1 MKYFKCIVLSLSIFS
16 LSVVPSLTHAE
27 DGRTVQQNAQESLS
41 VQGMSV
47 MQLIHKSREQVAA
60 NNLDAALRYIRSAL
74 AVDPA
79 YAEVWKQLGRV
90 LMLKGEYNEARNAL
104 QTALDLK
111 QGDPEINAWIHT
123 MTRPAEKTGETA
135 KGQKTPISAGA
146 WRDLG
151 WSLWVKGQYDEA
163 VSAWDQAMKNKV
175 TNKDRLLRQVVA
187 RLAEQ
192 GYPDKAVEFLNRW
205 SPETSFTSFGL
216 ELIKEQQYV
225 AARTILLKAWET
237 GQTLPTT
244 GLYLG
249 YVEAKLY
256 ICPSV
261 PDHLSPF
268 LEQGLENIQAKERDI
283 LVETVLKC
291 SSDISI
297 LPLVEKVELL
307 YSAFSEYPAPL
318 NTIMEKAA
326 DAQYFDRNM
335 EKAFS
340 LYQTVLKR
348 DPDSPVVWIH
358 FLAAAD
364 ATGRHKEALEI
375 LQDTIS
381 RSSSSSIRE
390 GIQGKLMA
398 DAGNIPGAI
407 PHYRK
412 SLIDDPEQHEL
423 RLDFFNLLLQS
434 ALFDEARG
442 EKDWFSRRLASGDAT
457 ARVYLAEMLSSLHEQ
472 QEALKIWQE
481 LHLSYPE
488 NPRYAIETARS
499 LFSLCRAKEAIT
511 ILEQSIEIKP
521 TLRAYELIAEIETAL
536 GDMQR
541 AFFWTDKTMSMQPS
555 PGILKIRATAAES
568 LGNPSAAREAAESV
582 LKSDPGNI
590 VMARIAGKALLSM
603 EMAEEAKA
611 YYSNLIVRNEEFL
624 PGLISL
630 RDISYDQQNPDD
642 ALKYTKQVLDQRPW
656 DINADIRYA
665 VSLGVE
671 GQFKPALKSLREITE
686 KDFREAVPVLAYD
699 NVTQCPYSGRNTT
712 GQIVSHW
719 ERLHNEG
726 YAFIIPSELNAAAD
740 HLRTIAIIVDP
751 EPDAL
756 PVLDSS
762 LKRIGGRAVLAIKTG
777 SLSQLVPGSPDPSLL
792 KELRESGRWIIAS
805 SGPETFQR
813 SPVTESGTLGNPLTH
828 TVYSRDRK
836 SEDKTMMS
844 KRLDTLLAKASDELG
859 SSQPRIFVYPG
870 GDYGQFSLDSEP
882 KHVEILKTTIEKHFD
897 FAIAGDDYGFITEG
911 FDISRI
917 SGRFVP
923 PQWDAEGVMKHL
935 HENNPLVRSYLELAK
950 VLYWQS
956 QYERAHK
963 AFQKAETLGADP
975 VDTNFHWG
983 NSAYQEGDLAS
994 ALKKLN
1000 HAKEL
1005 DPESK
1010 RILLSLERA
1019 ENRARPLLGF
1029 NYSGWDD
1036 ADDRS
1041 YEKYG
1046 LSLDGYV
1053 SRQVRLELFGDHN
1066 RWSRKN
1072 IGDEEGTR
1080 TGAGILWHFADER
1093 WVKARLWFLSVKHI
1107 DDHFGGLLNIHLPN
1121 APFGGYIE
1129 LEADRQEVDT
1139 VEAIREKTMANTYT
1153 LYTYS
1158 RIKDFWDLYADF
1170 SYTARSDNNDTSMAE
1185 GRFGYRFHEWPFL
1198 GAGYAFRFAD
1208 SDRSPDE
1215 YWAPVKLQQH
1225 QLYAASRGAYKN
1237 LHYSLSVR
1245 AGYAEEEDTDWR
1257 FVWGTRL
1264 TVSYLIFS
1272 RLSLNGEIN
1281 YLESPVYDRTAWLL
1295 GISFRF

>member
-1 MKYFKCIVLSLSIFS
+1 MKYFKFIVLSLSIFS
-16 LSVVPSLTHAE
+16 LSIVSSLTRAE
-27 DGRTVQQNAQESLS
+27 DKGTVQHNAQESLS
-41 VQGMSV
+41 FKGMSV

-60 NNLDAALRYIRSAL
+60 NNLDAALRYIRLAL
-74 AVDPA
+74 TVDPA

-123 MTRPAEKTGETA
+123 MMRPAEKTGETA
-135 KGQKTPISAGA
+135 TRQKTPTSAGA

-151 WSLWVKGQYDEA
+151 WSLWVKGQHDEA

-187 RLAEQ
+187 RLAEE

-205 SPETSFTSFGL
+205 SPETSFLSFGL
-216 ELIKEQQYV
+216 ELIKEKRYV

-249 YVEAKLY
+249 YVEANLY

-261 PDHLSPF
+261 SEHLSPF
-268 LEQGLENIQAKERDI
+268 LNQGIENIKEKEGEI
-283 LVETVLKC
+283 LVETILKC
-291 SSDISI
+291 SSDAGI
-297 LPLVEKVELL
+297 LPLVERVNISF
-307 YSAFSEYPAPL
+307 SAFPEYTAPL
-318 NTIMEKAA
+318 NTIVLRAA
-326 DAQYFDRNM
+326 DAQYSDRNM
-335 EKAFS
+335 GKAFS
-340 LYQTVLKR
+340 LYQNVIKR
-348 DPDSPVVWIH
+348 DPEKPNVW
-358 FLAAAD
+358 FRLLATAD
-364 ATGRHKEALEI
+364 AIGRHKEAVEI
-375 LQDTIS
+375 LREAAS

-398 DAGNIPGAI
+398 DAGDISGAI

-412 SLIDDPEQHEL
+412 SLTDDPEQDEL
-423 RLDFFNLLLQS
+423 RLDFFNLLLGS
-434 ALFDEARG
+434 EFFDEARE
-442 EKDWFSRRLASGDAT
+442 EKDWFSRRLASGDKT
-457 ARVYLAEMLSSLHEQ
+457 ARVYLAEMLSSLHEH
-472 QEALKIWQE
+472 QEAVKIWQE

-488 NPRYAIETARS
+488 NPRYAVETARS
-499 LFSLCRAKEAIT
+499 LFSLCRAKEAVS
-511 ILEQSIEIKP
+511 ILEKIIEIKP
-521 TLRAYELIAEIETAL
+521 TSRAYELIAEIEIAQ
-536 GDMQR
+536 GNVQQ
-541 AFFWTDKTMSMQPS
+541 AFFWTDKAMVMQPS
-555 PGILKIRATAAES
+555 PGILKIRASAAES
-568 LGNPSAAREAAESV
+568 LGNYKAAREAAESV

-590 VMARIAGKALLSM
+590 AMARIAGKALFSM
-603 EMAEEAKA
+603 ELVKEAKS
-611 YYSNLIVRNEEFL
+611 YYLNLIVRNEEFL
-624 PGLISL
+624 PGLIAL
-630 RDISYDQQNPDD
+630 RDIAYDQQNPDD
-642 ALKYTKQVLDQRPW
+642 ALKHTKQILDQRPW

-671 GQFKPALKSLREITE
+671 EQFNPALKSLRDITE
-686 KDFREAVPVLAYD
+686 KDFREAVPVMAYD
-699 NVTQCPYSGRNTT
+699 NVTQCHYSGRNTT

-726 YAFIIPSELNAAAD
+726 YIFIIPSELNAAAD
-740 HLRTIAIIVDP
+740 QLRTIAVIVDP

-756 PVLDSS
+756 PVLDSA
-762 LKRIGGRAVLAIKTG
+762 LKRIGGRAVLAIRTG
-777 SLSQLVPGSPDPSLL
+777 SLSNLVPGSPDPSIL
-792 KELRESGRWIIAS
+792 KKLRESGRWIIAS

-813 SPVTESGTLGNPLTH
+813 SPVTSSGTLGNPLTH
-828 TVYSRDRK
+828 TIFSHTMK
-836 SEDKTMMS
+836 SEDETMMS
-844 KRLDTLLAKASDELG
+844 KRLDTLLADASRELG
-859 SSQPRIFVYPG
+859 SSAPRIFVYPG
-870 GDYGQFSLDSEP
+870 GDYGQFSLDTDPNRIET
-882 KHVEILKTTIEKHFD
+882 LKKSIGEQFD
-897 FAIAGDDYGFITEG
+897 FAIAGDDYGFITQG
-911 FDISRI
+911 FDPSRL

-923 PQWDAEGVMKHL
+923 PQWDEEGLMKHM
-935 HENNPLVRSYLELAK
+935 HENNPLVRSHLELAK

-956 QYERAHK
+956 QYEKAHK

-975 VDTNFHWG
+975 LDVNFHWG

-994 ALKKLN
+994 ALKRLN
-1000 HAKEL
+1000 LAKEL
-1005 DPESK
+1005 DPASK
-1010 RILLSLERA
+1010 RILISLDRA
-1019 ENRARPLLGF
+1019 ENRARPLFRF

-1036 ADDRS
+1036 ADNRS
-1041 YEKYG
+1041 YEKYR
-1046 LSLDGYV
+1046 LSVEGYV
-1053 SRQVRLELFGDHN
+1053 SRKVSLELFGDYS

-1072 IGDEEGTR
+1072 IGDEDGTR

-1093 WVKARLWFLSVKHI
+1093 WVKARLWYLSVSHI

-1121 APFGGYIE
+1121 APFGGYVE
-1129 LEADRQEVDT
+1129 LEAERQEVDT

-1158 RIKDFWDLYADF
+1158 RIRDFWDLYADF
-1170 SYTARSDNNDTSMAE
+1170 SYTARSDNNDTYMSE

-1264 TVSYLIFS
+1264 TVNYLIFS

-1281 YLESPVYDRTAWLL
+1281 YLESPVYDRTAWFL